1 MKMEPVTPTEPK
13 TIKRI
18 AAETPIKKA
27 RIKMEKIFQPPVNR
41 FTNATASGFDVG
53 LTKKP
58 KKEYISHS
66 HNQNLDTFVS

>member
-1 MKMEPVTPTEPK
+1 
-13 TIKRI
+13 
-18 AAETPIKKA
+18 
-27 RIKMEKIFQPPVNR
+27 MEKIFQPPVNR